1 MHGTPCKARS
11 HLLEWFL
18 AKNLFEHRARLE
30 TEAEAPLATRMRPR
44 SLDEFV
50 GQHHLLAAGSALRA
64 SIEGDTVWSSLLWG
78 PPGSGKT
85 TLARLTSAVAN
96 RRFIQLSAVTSGVR
110 DVRDAIAAARD
121 ERAYQQRRTLV
132 FIDEIHRF
140 NKAQQDA
147 LLPHVEDGTIV
158 LWGATTENP
167 YTSVT
172 APLLSRVR
180 VLRLT
185 ALSRDDLQLIVRR
198 AIDNTD
204 RGLGKYGLTVTSE
217 AIDAIVAGASGDA
230 RTSLNWIETAA
241 LDASEA
247 GTGHVDIE
255 TVRRAVLERRV
266 RYDRA
271 GDDHYDTISAFIKS
285 VRGSDPDA
293 ALLWLAKMLK
303 AGEDPE
309 FIARRLIILASE
321 DIGNADPQGLSL
333 AVAAAGGVERVGLPE
348 GRFALAQA
356 TIYLSGAPKSNATG
370 RALDA
375 AEAAI
380 CEGVDLEVPQHLRT
394 RPSRDPNDP
403 GPEYVYPHDYPGN
416 FVKQSYVSPT
426 LAGTHFYDGRGSG
439 QESTLWERLQHLR
452 KSKDVVDNAAPPDRK
467 SPS

>member
-1 MHGTPCKARS
+1 MHGTTYEVQPYLSERP
-11 HLLEWFL
+11 L
-18 AKNLFEHRARLE
+18 ANNLFEHRARLE
-30 TEAEAPLATRMRPR
+30 TETEAPLAARMRPR

-64 SIEGDTVWSSLLWG
+64 SIEGDIVWSALLWG

-110 DVRDAIAAARD
+110 DVRDAISAARD

-147 LLPHVEDGTIV
+147 LLPHVEDGTIA

-172 APLLSRVR
+172 APLLSRLR

-185 ALSRDDLQLIVRR
+185 ALSPDDLRMIVRR

-204 RGLGKYGLTVTSE
+204 RGLGKHRLTVTSE
-217 AIDAIVAGASGDA
+217 AVDAIVVGASGDA
-230 RTSLNWIETAA
+230 RTSLNWLEAAA
-241 LDASEA
+241 LETSDA
-247 GTGHVDIE
+247 GTGHVGVE

-266 RYDRA
+266 RYDRS

-285 VRGSDPDA
+285 IRGSDPDA

-303 AGEDPE
+303 AGEDPG

-333 AVAAAGGVERVGLPE
+333 AVAAAGAVERVGLPE
-348 GRFALAQA
+348 GRFALAQT
-356 TIYLSGAPKSNATG
+356 TIYLSGTPKSNAAG

-380 CEGVDLEVPQHLRT
+380 SEGADLEVPEHLRT
-394 RPSRDPNDP
+394 RPSR
-403 GPEYVYPHDYPGN
+403 GPDGSGPDYIYPHNHPGN
-416 FVKQSYVSPT
+416 FVKQSYVSPSLT
-426 LAGTHFYDGRGSG
+426 GMQFYDGCGSG
-439 QESTLWERLQHLR
+439 QESSLWKRLTHLR
-452 KSKDVVDNAAPPDRK
+452 KSRDVGDEDALPDERT
-467 SPS
+467 P